1 MVTGVM
7 SKEGGVATVFNA
19 EISALRGAILGSLE
33 TVPDGMAFERGP

>member
-19 EISALRGAILGSLE
+19 DFSTLRWAILRSLE
-33 TVPDGMAFERGP
+33 TCPERQAFERGP